1 MTGSVFLDTFG
12 LIALLNKDDSHHK
25 LASEKFNEIGR
36 NNRKIV
42 TTDLVLGEF
51 GNSLSRT
58 SLRREVVWLIRQL
71 SLDVRSEVVFV
82 EPTLFA
88 MGLKLFESRED
99 KKWGLVDCVS
109 FALMSERGISSAF
122 TGDVHFEQAG
132 FECLLG
138 VRRH

>member
-1 MTGSVFLDTFG
+1 MF
-12 LIALLNKDDSHHK
+12 
-25 LASEKFNEIGR
+25 
-36 NNRKIV
+36 
-42 TTDLVLGEF
+42 DLKW
-51 GNSLSRT
+51 S
-58 SLRREVVWLIRQL
+58 
-71 SLDVRSEVVFV
+71 FV

-88 MGLKLFESRED
+88 MGLKLYESRED

-109 FALMSERGISSAF
+109 FALMNERGITSAF